1 MPKGENME
9 NNHKNKTIEGY
20 IMAIQELLT
29 DNEQVTIWKDN
40 YEVNPKVME
49 SEFNL
54 TKSESLN
61 NLKDG
66 VYRMNFFRVGD
77 PS

>member
-1 MPKGENME
+1 ME

>member
-1 MPKGENME
+1 MTRGDNME
-9 NNHKNKTIEGY
+9 DNKNNKTLEGY
-20 IMAIQELLT
+20 IMVIQELLP
-29 DNEQVTIWKDN
+29 DNEQVTIWKDG
-40 YEVNPKVME
+40 YQTNPKGME
-49 SEFNL
+49 AQVNL